1 MFLNLFHNANHRF
14 IANISLHH
22 EISVKYMYLISSN
35 LYKQLFKTKGL
46 LNKVL
51 SNSNNLYP
59 YKSLGDIILEIKKL

>member
-35 LYKQLFKTKGL
+35 LYLKQKLFVNL

-51 SNSNNLYP
+51 SNSYNFYP
-59 YKSLGDIILEIKKL
+59 CKSLGDIIL